1 MKQIL
6 LIFPLAFLFVSL
18 SQGQNSLKGQIWD
31 PSTNTGI
38 GFATIGLLDNDG
50 ETVLQG
56 NLSKADGTFEFL
68 DITDGTYSIKV
79 NYLGYEEQ
87 TISNLK
93 VNDIIS
99 IGKIN
104 LIRSSE
110 SLKEFQVKGK
120 REYVEFGLEKKVF
133 NVEDNLASLSGDAT
147 ELLRN
152 IPSITI
158 DQDDNISLRGSQNIR
173 ILINGQESSLAGLDR
188 RALLSQI
195 DASSI
200 KNIEVITNPS
210 AKYDPEGSAGI
221 INITTK
227 KLNKK
232 GFNLITN
239 ISGGTGPR
247 ANASISSNLK
257 IAKWNL
263 TAGYS
268 GRYNE
273 TYRIGITD
281 RTTFLNN
288 IDSLYRQYY
297 IFTGTPRDI
306 NHNANLGIEYILN
319 SNTSISINGNL
330 GISDELDPAVRISDF
345 YDNLGDRS
353 HYANR
358 FEDETESGNTKEIN
372 ANFNKIYDKAGQS
385 LNASFR
391 YSDRDDNDG
400 SIISDSF
407 FYDDDTYWYRLLQSS
422 GTIRN
427 SETAV
432 FQMDYVHPVSKSNK
446 LESGIKLNQRVFGN
460 DYTLNNVDLSTGEES
475 ENNLL
480 SNYFL
485 FKERI
490 GAAYGIWNQKI
501 NNLSI
506 QGGLRYEYTTTL
518 ARLVDTNEDYAND
531 YHMLFPSAA
540 LSYKLSKTQSVQATY
555 SRRINRPRT
564 RTLNPFTDF
573 SDPSNIRRGNPNLL
587 PETINSYE
595 LSYQVS
601 LKKGTVAT
609 SAFHKETN
617 QIIQRITEI
626 QNDSVRVSTFTNLS
640 SGQNSGLEIIVSYR
654 PTKWWNINTNYSV
667 YYSKLDGSNI
677 DANLANTGYMGSGRI
692 MSMMNFKK
700 GIGLQFSGFYRT
712 PMVRVQGTTEAIY
725 SFDISVQKKILDN
738 KGVLSL
744 RLSDIFDTREWSYYS
759 SRTNVFE
766 LNGTWKR
773 QSRLLIAGFRYALQQ
788 EKRNSRG
795 NRGRS
800 DMRRDDMDF

>member
-1 MKQIL
+1 MKQLLLL
-6 LIFPLAFLFVSL
+6 LISSLLFVNV
-18 SQGQNSLKGQIWD
+18 SQSQNSIEGQIWD
-31 PSTNTGI
+31 PFSNAGI
-38 GFATIGLLDNDG
+38 GFATIGLLDAESENI
-50 ETVLQG
+50 LQG
-56 NLSKADGTFEFL
+56 NLSNADGNFEFKDL
-68 DITDGTYSIKV
+68 GEGTYTIRI
-79 NYLGYEEQ
+79 NYLGFEEMSI
-87 TISNLK
+87 TE
-93 VNDIIS
+93 IIAGEN
-99 IGKIN
+99 IYLGKIN
-104 LIRSSE
+104 LTRSSE
-110 SLKEFQVKGK
+110 SLQEFEVKGK

-173 ILINGQESSLAGLDR
+173 ILINGKESGLAGLDR

-195 DASSI
+195 DAASI

-239 ISGGTGPR
+239 VSGGTGPR

-281 RTTFLNN
+281 RTTILNN

-297 IFTGTPRDI
+297 IFSGTPTDV
-306 NHNANLGIEYILN
+306 NHNANLGVEYILN
-319 SNTSISINGNL
+319 SNTSFSINGNI
-330 GISDELDPAVRISDF
+330 GISDELDPATRISDF
-345 YDNLGDRS
+345 YDNLGNRS

-358 FEDETESGNTKEIN
+358 FEDETESGNTKEVN
-372 ANFNKIYDKAGQS
+372 ANFNKNYDKVGQTLDIS
-385 LNASFR
+385 LR
-391 YSDRDDNDG
+391 YSDRGDNDK
-400 SIISDSF
+400 SVISDSF
-407 FYDDDTYWYRLLQSS
+407 FFDDDSYWYRLLQSS
-422 GTIRN
+422 GTVRN

-432 FQMDYVHPVSKSNK
+432 FQLDYVHPVSESNK
-446 LESGIKLNQRVFGN
+446 LETGLKLNQRVFGN
-460 DYTLNNVDLSTGEES
+460 DYTLNDVDLATGNES
-475 ENNLL
+475 ENSLL
-480 SNYFL
+480 SNYFIY
-485 FKERI
+485 KERI

-501 NNLSI
+501 NKLSL

-518 ARLVDTNEDYAND
+518 ASLVDTNEDTAND

-540 LSYKLSKTQSVQATY
+540 LSYNLSEAQSIQITY

-573 SDPSNIRRGNPNLL
+573 SDPSNIRRGNPYLL

-595 LSYQVS
+595 LSYQIS
-601 LKKGTVAT
+601 MKKGTIAA

-640 SGQNSGLEIIVSYR
+640 SGQNSGLELIVSFR
-654 PTKWWNINTNYSV
+654 PAKWWNINTNYSV

-677 DANLANTGYMGSGRI
+677 DANLANTGYMGSGRF

-700 GIGLQFSGFYRT
+700 GYGVQFSGFYRT

-725 SFDISVQKKILDN
+725 SFDLSVQKKILKN

-744 RLSDIFDTREWSYYS
+744 RLSDIFDTREWSYS
-759 SRTNVFE
+759 SSQTDVFE
-766 LNGTWKR
+766 LSGTWKR
-773 QSRLLIAGFRYALQQ
+773 QSRLLIAGFRYSLQQ

-795 NRGRS
+795 GRGRS